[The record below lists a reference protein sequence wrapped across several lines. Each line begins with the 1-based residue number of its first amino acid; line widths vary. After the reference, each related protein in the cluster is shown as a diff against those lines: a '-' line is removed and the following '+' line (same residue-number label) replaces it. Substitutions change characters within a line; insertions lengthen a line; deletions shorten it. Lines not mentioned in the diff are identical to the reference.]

1 MTCTQCSGSHGL
13 AASEAPWG
21 QDLPLTT
28 PTPFTHGL
36 SLRKAQQPGPPQR
49 HGEVGV
55 SPSSLARLRRGAA
68 GCTEGSE
75 TLGPC
80 VSALEPPRSSW
91 GTYGAL
97 HAAPPFSFYA
107 AMFLCCQVGPLG
119 PFGSAW
125 GRGRVPAA
133 PCLGPHLGTWTPSA
147 LHRALFPAWLSQ
159 GQVRSAL
166 AWKSLQTVSRRE
178 ASPHASSVGAA
189 ADPAPLPR
197 GYRRG
202 EDLLPLVR
210 AAGVCPSG
218 PSPASLDSSLR
229 AAPHSTQGSAAQLP
243 QLQVWGHRQDP
254 LWCHIN
260 MYMCI

>member
-28 PTPFTHGL
+28 PTPVTHGL
-36 SLRKAQQPGPPQR
+36 FLRKAQQPGPPQC
-49 HGEVGV
+49 HGGVGV
-55 SPSSLARLRRGAA
+55 SPTSLARLRRGAA

-133 PCLGPHLGTWTPSA
+133 PCHGPHLGTWTPSA

-159 GQVRSAL
+159 ARAGQL
-166 AWKSLQTVSRRE
+166 LPGTVSRL
-178 ASPHASSVGAA
+178 SVEEKLVLTPPPWGLLQT
-189 ADPAPLPR
+189 PPPLSLR
-197 GYRRG
+197 HRRG

-218 PSPASLDSSLR
+218 PSPASLDS
-229 AAPHSTQGSAAQLP
+229 
-243 QLQVWGHRQDP
+243 
-254 LWCHIN
+254 
-260 MYMCI
+260 